1 VAAITMTAAN
11 VRPINERYTEVMK
24 VAGEALTG
32 GQWVYVKTSDARVY
46 KATAAAANNA
56 ANVLGQVAKTT
67 AVGKPVTVFT
77 GNSKMTGAT
86 GLSPGLP
93 IFLSDTAGGSDT
105 AAGTVNRIVGLA
117 LTATEYMITCPA
129 LK

>member
-1 VAAITMTAAN
+1 MTAAN
-11 VRPINERYTEVMK
+11 VRPINDRYEEVMK

-32 GQWVYVKTSDARVY
+32 GQFVYVKTSDGRVY
-46 KATAAAANNA
+46 KASAAAANNA
-56 ANVLGQVAKTT
+56 AAVLGQVAKTV

-77 GNSKMTGAT
+77 GNSKMTGAS
-86 GLSPGLP
+86 GMSPGTA
-93 IFLSDTAGGSDT
+93 IFLNDTAGVAGD

-117 LTATEYMITCPA
+117 LTATEYMLTCPA